1 MIYGVAA
8 AVLWG
13 LGDLLAKG
21 VVDRLGTRGALMYVQ
36 GGGLVFAVLAI
47 WACGVDLS
55 VPAWPM
61 SGFLGITVCAN
72 ALSVALLYQALR
84 RGPAM
89 MAVPLSTCSGAM
101 ALALSI
107 AGGTAQAS
115 TRTILLLLAITG
127 AAMVVASQP
136 AAGRRC
142 WRSALLALASAMAGG
157 VATWS
162 AGRWIGP
169 VSTAATGSILNMGL
183 LSLASLALGFRRD
196 APSAPIPL
204 GLVAGAAVVN
214 VGGYAAFLAGIM
226 NGRLD
231 ETGVLSTLSGAVAA
245 CGAAVLLKERLSS
258 VQYWGLAATAVLVP
272 LLAAVT

>member
-1 MIYGVAA
+1 VIYGVAA

-21 VVDRLGTRGALMYVQ
+21 VVDRLGTCRALLHVQ
-36 GGGLVFAVLAI
+36 GVGLVFAVVAI
-47 WACGVDLS
+47 WACGVELAL
-55 VPAWPM
+55 PAWPL

-89 MAVPLSTCSGAM
+89 MAVPLSTCSGAI
-101 ALALSI
+101 ALAFSI

-115 TRTILLLLAITG
+115 TQAIFLLLAITG
-127 AAMVVASQP
+127 AAMVAASQP
-136 AAGRRC
+136 MTGPRC
-142 WRSALLALASAMAGG
+142 WRAAALALGSAVAGG
-157 VATWS
+157 LATWS

-169 VSTAATGSILNMGL
+169 ASTAATGAVLNMGL
-183 LSLASLALGFRRD
+183 LSLASLATGYRREGASRP
-196 APSAPIPL
+196 APMT
-204 GLVAGAAVVN
+204 LVAGAAMAN

-245 CGAAVLLKERLSS
+245 CGAAALLGERLSFL
-258 VQYWGLAATAVLVP
+258 QYWGLAATAVLVP